1 MKENNYIN
9 YVNEKELRIG
19 DYKLNDLT
27 YNFGSPI
34 LLFNN
39 IEANERILNFN
50 KLKEKFNFF
59 NYILDLNKLYFPF
72 IKNINYLENNK
83 FNNENLNNIYFCR
96 NFNSTEIIEAIN
108 IGKINFVLENFD
120 QLELLKILLNHLDIK
135 NKINIY
141 FLFKTSK
148 ENKYVDINILN
159 KKEITEINSNL
170 NNNIIFKG
178 FCLYTNLQNES
189 ELIEILKK
197 ISSLKNEI
205 DVKELILIDEDSL
218 TGIKLPILL
227 KNIEKLIKNLN
238 LNLIITLEI
247 SNYFY
252 DCYYLLTSVGN
263 EKTIKVNDEKITCLY
278 LDYDLSD
285 GDYNKSVF
293 LLNIKAILKDKKY
306 IILNKNRKTN
316 EKHKEFKYDIISRGD
331 ILLFKNFDI
340 ENFVIYSKLNNLKNN
355 VFTIELL
362 DNKVTI
368 TNISKNNA

>member
-1 MKENNYIN
+1 MKEYNYIN
-9 YVNEKELRIG
+9 YDEKELKIG
-19 DYKLNDLT
+19 DYKLNNLT

-39 IEANERILNFN
+39 IEANEKILKFN
-50 KLKEKFNFF
+50 KLKEKFSFF
-59 NYILDLNKLYFPF
+59 SYIVDLNKLYFPF
-72 IKNINYLENNK
+72 LKNINYLENNK
-83 FNNENLNNIYFCR
+83 FNSENLNNIYFCR
-96 NFNSTEIIEAIN
+96 NFNSTEIIEEIN
-108 IGKINFVLENFD
+108 IGKTNFVLENLD
-120 QLELLKILLNHLDIK
+120 QLELLKILLNHLDVK

-148 ENKYVDINILN
+148 ENKYVDINLFN

-227 KNIEKLIKNLN
+227 KNIEKLITNLN
-238 LNLIITLEI
+238 LNLIITLDI

-263 EKTIKVNDEKITCLY
+263 EKTINVNDEKITCLY

-285 GDYNKSVF
+285 KDYTKGAF

-306 IILNKNRKTN
+306 IILNKNRKIN
-316 EKHKEFKYDIISRGD
+316 EKYKELKYDIISRGD

-368 TNISKNNA
+368 TNI

>member
-1 MKENNYIN
+1 MKESNYIN
-9 YVNEKELRIG
+9 YVNEKEIRIG

-108 IGKINFVLENFD
+108 IGKTNFVLENFD

-148 ENKYVDINILN
+148 ETKYVDINILN
-159 KKEITEINSNL
+159 KKEIIEINNNL

-178 FCLYTNLQNES
+178 ICLYTNLQNER

-197 ISSLKNEI
+197 ISSLNNDI
-205 DVKELILIDEDSL
+205 NIKELILIDEDNL
-218 TGIKLPILL
+218 IDTKLPILL
-227 KNIEKLIKNLN
+227 KNIEKLIKNSN
-238 LNLIITLEI
+238 LNLIITLDI

-263 EKTIKVNDEKITCLY
+263 EKTIKVNGETTTCLY
-278 LDYDLSD
+278 LDYDLSEK
-285 GDYNKSVF
+285 DYNKSVF

-306 IILNKNRKTN
+306 IILNKNRKIN
-316 EKHKEFKYDIISRGD
+316 EKYKEFKYDIISRGD
-331 ILLFKNFDI
+331 VFLFKNFDI

-368 TNISKNNA
+368 TNI